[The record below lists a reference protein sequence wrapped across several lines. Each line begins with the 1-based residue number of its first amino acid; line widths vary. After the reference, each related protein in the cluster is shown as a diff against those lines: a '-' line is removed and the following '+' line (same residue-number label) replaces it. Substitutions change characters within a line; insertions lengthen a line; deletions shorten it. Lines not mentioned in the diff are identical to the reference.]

1 MSVEISGV
9 SCRNCGGTL
18 PSARPGRFAHGRQP
32 CPACGPGNRFVKVV
46 IEFHSDLTLK
56 KKMTRGFRS
65 GGGRSRAAQ
74 EHWTGYV
81 LGADGTRRDRQRVV
95 DREHNHYIERV
106 TDEDGTVIRDVD
118 EPLDDHQGQRSAKSS
133 PDLSQGLRLCSGDP
147 PKRR

>member
-65 GGGRSRAAQ
+65 GGVGRAPPRSIGRAMSWAPTAPDVIANGLLIGSTTITSR
-74 EHWTGYV
+74 G
-81 LGADGTRRDRQRVV
+81 
-95 DREHNHYIERV
+95 
-106 TDEDGTVIRDVD
+106 
-118 EPLDDHQGQRSAKSS
+118 
-133 PDLSQGLRLCSGDP
+133 
-147 PKRR
+147 